1 MKKITPLLIIFHFFY
16 INNFSAT
23 INNVTKNIDPVQK
36 YKKFELSFS
45 VSTNATNL
53 YDQNQIDVYVTFTGP
68 DSSSYR
74 INCFPYQNYV
84 RSGNQSYQTLTPY
97 GSLCWKCRF
106 APPLTGVWS
115 YTITAT
121 DGNGTNQSSQ
131 GSPFTVIN
139 STKNGFIRISNID
152 KHYFTFEDGTPIFF
166 FRRKYCLG

>member
-23 INNVTKNIDPVQK
+23 ISNVTKNTDPVQK
-36 YKKFELSFS
+36 YKKFELTFS

-53 YDQNQIDVYVTFTGP
+53 YDPNQIDVYVTFTGP

-84 RSGNQSYQTLTPY
+84 RSGNQS
-97 GSLCWKCRF
+97 
-106 APPLTGVWS
+106 
-115 YTITAT
+115 
-121 DGNGTNQSSQ
+121 SQ

-139 STKNGFIRISNID
+139 STKHGFIRISNID
-152 KHYFTFEDGTPIFF
+152 KHYFAFEDGTPIFF
-166 FRRKYCLG
+166 QEKILHGIIIQKDITPMFMIIT